1 MNHFFCFSSPACGI
15 RRAVIGLCVALM
27 LGACSEGGSNPAAA
41 VSGDVA
47 AAPQQVYRWKMV
59 TTWPPNLPIFSD
71 SVETFAEDLALM
83 SGGRLKIE
91 VYSGGELVPALEVFD
106 AVTQGIAEM
115 GHGSGYYWAGKVPA
129 AQFLSTVP
137 FGLDAQGMHAWLY
150 AGDGL
155 ELWREIYEPYGVVP
169 FSMGNSGR
177 QMGGWF
183 NKRIDS
189 VDDLKNLRMRIPGL
203 GGKVLERAGG
213 SPVLFS
219 GGDLF
224 VVLERKNIDAAEWVG
239 PYHDMRLGLD
249 QAAQYYYYPGWQ
261 EPGTAFELIINKQAW
276 DSLPADLQR
285 LIETTA
291 AATDIKVLSRF
302 EAANAETL
310 ARLRA
315 EGKVELV
322 PFPDEV
328 LRALEEMTAQTL
340 TEIVAADPVAAKV
353 YARYHAF
360 QQSLEDWREI
370 TAGAMR
376 DALAR

>member
-1 MNHFFCFSSPACGI
+1 MTILKPLMAFTRHARLFLLGLFTAAMLAACG
-15 RRAVIGLCVALM
+15 GDTS
-27 LGACSEGGSNPAAA
+27 GAADGTGTA
-41 VSGDVA
+41 A
-47 AAPQQVYRWKMV
+47 AAPGKVYRWKMV

-71 SVETFAEDLALM
+71 SVEEFARDIELM

-115 GHGSGYYWAGKVPA
+115 GHGSGYYWAGKIPA

-155 ELWREIYEPYGVVP
+155 ELWREIYAPFGVVP

-183 NKRIDS
+183 NKRIES
-189 VDDLKNLRMRIPGL
+189 VDDLSNLRMRIPGL
-203 GGKVLERAGG
+203 GGKVFERAGG

-261 EPGTAFELIINKQAW
+261 EPGTAFELIVNQKAW
-276 DSLPADLQR
+276 DSLPDDLKK
-285 LIETTA
+285 LVEITA
-291 AATDIKVLSRF
+291 AATDLRVLSRF
-302 EAANAETL
+302 EVENARTL
-310 ARLRA
+310 ARLRS

-322 PFPDEV
+322 RFPDEV
-328 LRALEEMTAQTL
+328 IRALNDMTAETL
-340 TEIVAADPVAAKV
+340 AEIVASDSTAAKV
-353 YARYHAF
+353 YERYQAF
-360 QQSLEDWREI
+360 QAEQEDWREI
-370 TAGAMR
+370 TSGALR
-376 DALAR
+376 DALAD